1 MIPAPIR
8 PHVRGTPGV
17 GVVDYVPS
25 VLPAAP
31 DGLA

>member
-8 PHVRGTPGV
+8 PHVRGTPKT
-17 GVVDYVPS
+17 GVVDYVPP
-25 VLPAAP
+25 VLLAAS